1 MKKVSFLFALITLF
15 QSCQYF
21 EKNVPNKEEL
31 LQKELKKINWEE
43 VDEFPSTV
51 ACDSIADKIQRKQCF
66 FDFMSTQLQ
75 MKLANDTIRTYYKG
89 LDTLPVKVMVLSNA
103 QISFQSHF
111 DADSLPFDQYKAD
124 SVLQSKLLSFPAV
137 EPAIKRGMKVK
148 SEFVI
153 PVYIKGN
160 KK

>member
-1 MKKVSFLFALITLF
+1 MKKVSFLFALIALF
-15 QSCQYF
+15 HSCQYF
-21 EKNVPNKEEL
+21 EKNVPNKDEL

-43 VDEFPSTV
+43 VDEFPS
-51 ACDSIADKIQRKQCF
+51 ALNCDSITDKVQRKQCF
-66 FDFMSTQLQ
+66 FDFMSAQLQ
-75 MKLANDTIRTYYKG
+75 MKLSNDTIRTFYKG
-89 LDTLPVKVMVLSNA
+89 QDTLKVKVIVLPNA

-111 DADSLPFDQYKAD
+111 EIDSLPFDQNKAD
-124 SVLQSKLLSFPAV
+124 SVLQMKLLDFPSV

-153 PVYIKGN
+153 PVFIKEN

>member
-1 MKKVSFLFALITLF
+1 MKKVIFLFALFTLF

-51 ACDSIADKIQRKQCF
+51 ACDSITDKSQRKQCF
-66 FDFMSTQLQ
+66 FDYMTAQLQ
-75 MKLANDTIRTYYKG
+75 MKLANDTIRNYYKG
-89 LDTLPVKVMVLSNA
+89 VDTLKVKVMVLSNA

-111 DADSLPFDQYKAD
+111 ETDSLPFDQTKAD
-124 SVLQSKLLSFPAV
+124 SVLQSKLIHFPAV
-137 EPAIKRGMKVK
+137 EPAIKRDMKVK

-153 PVYIKGN
+153 PVFIKAN

>member
-1 MKKVSFLFALITLF
+1 MKKVSFLFAVITLI

-43 VDEFPSTV
+43 VDEFPSTIH
-51 ACDSIADKIQRKQCF
+51 CDSITNKAQRKQCF
-66 FDFMSTQLQ
+66 FDFMSTELQ

-89 LDTLPVKVMVLSNA
+89 LDTLQVKVMVLSNA
-103 QISFQSHF
+103 KISFKSHF
-111 DADSLPFDQYKAD
+111 ETDSLPFDKKKAD
-124 SVLQSKLLSFPAV
+124 SVLQSKLIGFPLV

-153 PVYIKGN
+153 PVFIKGT

>member
-1 MKKVSFLFALITLF
+1 MKKVSFLFVLIALF

-43 VDEFPSTV
+43 VDEFPTTL
-51 ACDSIADKIQRKQCF
+51 ACDSITDKVQRKQCF
-66 FDFMSTQLQ
+66 FDFMTTELQL
-75 MKLANDTIRTYYKG
+75 KLTNDTIRSYYKG
-89 LDTLPVKVMVLSNA
+89 LDTLNVKVKVLSNA
-103 QISFQSHF
+103 QISFQTHF
-111 DADSLPFDQYKAD
+111 KTDSLLFNRTAAD
-124 SVLQSKLLSFPAV
+124 SVLQSKLINFPSV

-153 PVYIKGN
+153 PVYIKA